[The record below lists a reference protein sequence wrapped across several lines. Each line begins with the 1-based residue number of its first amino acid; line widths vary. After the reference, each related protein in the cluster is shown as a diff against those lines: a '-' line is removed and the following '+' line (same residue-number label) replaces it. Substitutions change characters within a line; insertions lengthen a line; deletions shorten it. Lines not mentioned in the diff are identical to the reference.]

1 MIMENINKIREDNM
15 TIPTE
20 KKTNQSKRIIFIVL
34 GVIVVDSRNFQTAES
49 C

>member
-1 MIMENINKIREDNM
+1 MIMENINNR
-15 TIPTE
+15 